1 MEKNEESTALAQPQ
15 QARRPRPQLESR
27 TLDSEAARHAA
38 VEGIER
44 GAALVGSP
52 GRSAFKASGTGTLGV
67 INAEGEQHEEHAPKK
82 AKQQEQEQQQQQQ
95 QQQVA
100 IAAGDADVQKDDIPS
115 SPWVHDTRTAAQAL
129 VMLVNVA
136 PDGSSSSASAAANK
150 DEHDGDG
157 AGVDK
162 GGVLGVQSNL
172 SLKPQATATSC
183 SNAAQSP
190 SSPQKT
196 FQQCSQR
203 PKPLIQPSATDQS
216 TIGSIEICPEENV
229 DEVRVRVY
237 VRVCVHLLL
246 PFCREAARPPCA
258 PRFSCSSHIQPLG
271 GLNAAASVGAAD
283 VRAPARARGHN
294 GRCRQVHAA
303 VGASQEEGGHT
314 HGHTHTCMSLRP
326 HTQEH
331 THTHTH
337 T

>member
-52 GRSAFKASGTGTLGV
+52 GRSAFKASGTGTLGI

-157 AGVDK
+157 AGADK
-162 GGVLGVQSNL
+162 GRVLGVQSNL

-183 SNAAQSP
+183 RPSSNAAQSP

-196 FQQCSQR
+196 LQQSSQR
-203 PKPLIQPSATDQS
+203 PKPSIQPSATDQS
-216 TIGSIEICPEENV
+216 TIGSIELCPEENM
-229 DEVRVRVY
+229 DEVCVRVHVRVY
-237 VRVCVHLLL
+237 VRVYVHLLL
-246 PFCREAARPPCA
+246 SFCSAAARPPRG
-258 PRFSCSSHIQPLG
+258 PHPQFSRSSHIQPPG
-271 GLNAAASVGAAD
+271 GLYVSACG
-283 VRAPARARGHN
+283 RCARACTRQRTQRALPSNSRG
-294 GRCRQVHAA
+294 CWCV
-303 VGASQEEGGHT
+303 
-314 HGHTHTCMSLRP
+314 
-326 HTQEH
+326 
-331 THTHTH
+331 
-337 T
+337 